1 MRKIFVLAAAFLF
14 IASVVNAQCDAT
26 TKFTAS
32 KADFIKPNGDTNTRL
47 QKVVV
52 TADKQHVDV
61 IIADGEDELKGD
73 VTDYVCN
80 FTNVNNG
87 TINFKSEVTDKGGD
101 VRHAS
106 FTIETKDGKT
116 IIQVE
121 AKEEETKIRF
131 SVDSKEAVK

>member
-1 MRKIFVLAAAFLF
+1 MRKIFVLAATSLA
-14 IASVVNAQCDAT
+14 IVSAVNAQCDAT

-32 KADFIKPNGDTNTRL
+32 KADFIKPNGDTNSRL

-80 FTNVNNG
+80 FANANNG
-87 TINFKSEVTDKGGD
+87 TISFKSEVTDKGGD

-106 FTIETKDGKT
+106 FTIETKDGKI

>member
-1 MRKIFVLAAAFLF
+1 MRKIFVLAAAFIS
-14 IASVVNAQCDAT
+14 IASAVNAQCDAK

-32 KADFIKPNGDTNTRL
+32 KADFIKPNGDTTTRL

-52 TADKQHVDV
+52 IAGKQHVDV
-61 IIADGEDELKGD
+61 VIADGEDEMKGD
-73 VTDYVCN
+73 VTDYVCS
-80 FTNVNNG
+80 FPDANNG

-131 SVDSKEAVK
+131 SVDSSEAVK